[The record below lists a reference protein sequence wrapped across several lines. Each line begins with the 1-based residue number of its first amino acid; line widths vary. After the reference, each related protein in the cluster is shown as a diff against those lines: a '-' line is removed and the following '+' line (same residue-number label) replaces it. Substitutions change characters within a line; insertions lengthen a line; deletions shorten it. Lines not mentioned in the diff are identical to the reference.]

1 MRKLILPAIV
11 AIGLGSAAP
20 AMAYDTGDQISMQVA
35 LDVATD
41 IGVMTVS
48 HTEFLGD
55 EWQIEGR
62 DRAGR
67 WMEVDVDARTGEVR
81 NVDRGW

>member
-1 MRKLILPAIV
+1 MRSFILPAV
-11 AIGLGSAAP
+11 LAIGLGSAAP

-41 IGVMTVS
+41 LGVATVS
-48 HTEFLGD
+48 HTNFLGD
-55 EWQIEGR
+55 EWEVDGR

-67 WMEVDVDARTGEVR
+67 WMEVYVDARTGEVR
-81 NVDRGW
+81 NVERGW